1 LYLFLFFYKK
11 KEIKKTKRN
20 KKMHI
25 NYKIGDKDIRPWGTW
40 ETIDIGETYI
50 IKKIIVNPY
59 QALSLQMHTHR
70 NEHWIMVQGSGFIT
84 LGENTLTLS
93 ENNSL
98 YIPKQTKHRIANKT
112 NKPICFIEIQTGN
125 ILDEN
130 DIIRFS
136 DIYGRL
142 TKND

>member
-1 LYLFLFFYKK
+1 
-11 KEIKKTKRN
+11 
-20 KKMHI
+20 MHI

-84 LGENTLTLS
+84 LGEKTLTLS

-98 YIPKQTKHRIANKT
+98 YIPKQTKHR
-112 NKPICFIEIQTGN
+112 FQEIVWIFNPKGFRKVYN
-125 ILDEN
+125 
-130 DIIRFS
+130 S
-136 DIYGRL
+136 KYV
-142 TKND
+142 